1 MAAEVPEPDA
11 RVLSGRRAAVLGHP
25 IEHSLSPVLH
35 QAAYRQLGL
44 DWTYTACDVT
54 AADLAD
60 FVSSLGPEWAGLSLT
75 MPLKE
80 TVLDLLTEVEPQAA
94 AARAVNTVL
103 LDGSSRRGFN
113 TDITGLEGIL
123 ADAGIGSTHTA
134 AVVGA
139 GATARSAVAA
149 LAARGVRHVAVLA
162 RRPEAAADLSELAA
176 ALEIPADPGTWPV
189 SADALTA
196 DVVLSTVPADVAAG
210 WQVPGRPGL
219 LVDVLY
225 HPWPTPL
232 ARAWATAGG
241 AVVGGLDLLVR
252 QAVEQVVL
260 MTGRRPD
267 IEAMRQVGEA
277 ALAARAEQRAGHQT
291 GRGVIAQEEQ

>member
-1 MAAEVPEPDA
+1 MAAVVPETDA
-11 RVLSGRRAAVLGHP
+11 RVPGRRRAAVLGHP

-35 QAAYRQLGL
+35 QAAYRELGL
-44 DWTYTACDVT
+44 DWAYAAFDVT
-54 AADLAD
+54 SGGLAD
-60 FVSSLGPEWAGLSLT
+60 FVSSLGPEWVGLSLT

-80 TVLDLLTEVEPQAA
+80 TVLDLLTDVEPKAA
-94 AARAVNTVL
+94 AVRAVNTVL
-103 LDGSSRRGFN
+103 LDGSTRRGFN

-123 ADAGIGSTHTA
+123 GDAGIGA
-134 AVVGA
+134 AHSATVVGA

-149 LAARGVRHVAVLA
+149 LSARRVKHVAVLA
-162 RRPEAAADLSELAA
+162 RRPGAVADLLELAG
-176 ALEIPADPGTWPV
+176 ALDVQAHPGTWPV
-189 SADALTA
+189 TADALTA
-196 DVVLSTVPADVAAG
+196 DVVVTTVPADVAAG
-210 WQVPGRPGL
+210 WPVPDRPGL

-232 ARAWATAGG
+232 ARAWVAAGG
-241 AVVGGLDLLVR
+241 TVVGGLDLLVR

-277 ALAARAEQRAGHQT
+277 ALAARSDQE
-291 GRGVIAQEEQ
+291 VIAQEEQ